1 MKSKKAT
8 RNQTSNDKRAK
19 PSDTSKTTKKTEK
32 VITPTESAYFQIEE
46 HLELLHPSFVNI
58 LQHQAKDYVRKYHA
72 LLEKERQVERMNND
86 PSLIP
91 LSAKIN
97 FELKVSQTTKESEEF
112 ITLKNDTETIVSE
125 FTQKLKDSIVSAT
138 KLEVNV

>member
-46 HLELLHPSFVNI
+46 HLESLHPSFVNI
-58 LQHQAKDYVRKYHA
+58 LQHEAKEYVRQYHV
-72 LLEKERQVERMNND
+72 LLEKERQVDRMNND
-86 PSLIP
+86 VSLIP
-91 LSAKIN
+91 RSAKIN
-97 FELKVSQTTKESEEF
+97 F
-112 ITLKNDTETIVSE
+112 
-125 FTQKLKDSIVSAT
+125 KLHLSHQW
-138 KLEVNV
+138 